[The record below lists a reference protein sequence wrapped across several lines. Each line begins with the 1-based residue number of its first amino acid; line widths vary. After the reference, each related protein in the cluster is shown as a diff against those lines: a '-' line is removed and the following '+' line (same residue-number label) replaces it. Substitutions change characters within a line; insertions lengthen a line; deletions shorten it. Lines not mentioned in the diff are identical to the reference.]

1 MTTITREQAQKI
13 IEAADEVISAL
24 AGTNEDV
31 HPGSDNMLRLWDDLN
46 DRHAPPEVVR
56 ELARIVLASL
66 EAEPVAYIF
75 KHPAGK
81 LFWALT
87 DESNKEQADVIPV
100 YAAAPASVVPDNA
113 SEPLAYAYKELTPE
127 IMRNHLA
134 VFERYGIAPND
145 SSTTIQALRIA
156 LDGIERSDA
165 MLHGA
170 EPVSQTYKLNELAGK
185 SPVIPGEVLSAIL
198 KVARVR
204 ADFDDFDGDRRGI
217 GDCLDEA
224 EQELIVTIN
233 KYASQLAA
241 GPIVP
246 NDVREQTAVPPVPVI
261 QADVAQAIEKLK
273 RKLVECNRYNY
284 CADAVKGVEYAC
296 HAAML
301 QGSQPVSQTYK
312 FPVNTPCQDAPAHI
326 WLQTAGVWPEDG
338 ELSELTW
345 CSHNQHHDDTL
356 YVRADLVN
364 GNSPVTP
371 DGWISCSERMPDD
384 KQYVWFFG
392 ESRGFA
398 GRDTFEGY
406 YDWSRNKWWAVTDI
420 GEEPA
425 SKVTH
430 WMPLPEPPQEAK

>member
-1 MTTITREQAQKI
+1 MTTITKERLLTIKQWRETY
-13 IEAADEVISAL
+13 
-24 AGTNEDV
+24 G
-31 HPGSDNMLRLWDDLN
+31 PGSN
-46 DRHAPPEVVR
+46 VVLPAEEAE
-56 ELARIVLASL
+56 ELARIALASL

-87 DESNKEQADVIPV
+87 DESNKEQSDVIPV

-170 EPVSQTYKLNELAGK
+170 EPVSQTYK
-185 SPVIPGEVLSAIL
+185 
-198 KVARVR
+198 
-204 ADFDDFDGDRRGI
+204 
-217 GDCLDEA
+217 
-224 EQELIVTIN
+224 
-233 KYASQLAA
+233 
-241 GPIVP
+241 
-246 NDVREQTAVPPVPVI
+246 
-261 QADVAQAIEKLK
+261 
-273 RKLVECNRYNY
+273 
-284 CADAVKGVEYAC
+284 
-296 HAAML
+296 
-301 QGSQPVSQTYK
+301 

-364 GNSPVTP
+364 GNYPVTP

>member
-1 MTTITREQAQKI
+1 MITITKEFTKEQLIEQAKKN
-13 IEAADEVISAL
+13 IEVLRVAVGRVPGAYDAAVIHLKL
-24 AGTNEDV
+24 AEIT
-31 HPGSDNMLRLWDDLN
+31 
-46 DRHAPPEVVR
+46 
-56 ELARIVLASL
+56 LASL

-145 SSTTIQALRIA
+145 SSTTIHALRIA

-170 EPVSQTYKLNELAGK
+170 EPVSQTYKL
-185 SPVIPGEVLSAIL
+185 
-198 KVARVR
+198 
-204 ADFDDFDGDRRGI
+204 
-217 GDCLDEA
+217 
-224 EQELIVTIN
+224 
-233 KYASQLAA
+233 
-241 GPIVP
+241 
-246 NDVREQTAVPPVPVI
+246 
-261 QADVAQAIEKLK
+261 
-273 RKLVECNRYNY
+273 
-284 CADAVKGVEYAC
+284 
-296 HAAML
+296 
-301 QGSQPVSQTYK
+301 
-312 FPVNTPCQDAPAHI
+312 PVNTPCKDAPAHI

-371 DGWISCSERMPDD
+371 DGWISCSERMPPQDD
-384 KQYVWFFG
+384 WILIYSKHGEYMAGQVQGEYVELSDGTLSWLGNALF
-392 ESRGFA
+392 
-398 GRDTFEGY
+398 
-406 YDWSRNKWWAVTDI
+406 
-420 GEEPA
+420 
-425 SKVTH
+425 